1 MKSPQVAALKIVVRN
16 IYRRGAEATEA
27 QRRCTCSNKFMKIRT
42 VVKANAR
49 IIRVTLAAT
58 CLVIFGAVTVFSQTS
73 TNQQTGRPLN
83 MLVLGDSILW
93 GQGLKTQ
100 HKSWF
105 HVKVWLEKTTGRTV
119 IEKVEAHSGAIIE
132 RSSAP
137 ESLTNPNPEVDVA
150 IPTLNEELDNAERF
164 YSDRLGID
172 VVLVSGCANDVG
184 TQNLLNATTTEQIDE
199 MTKAKCGL
207 PMEKLLRRITTSFP
221 AARVIVTGYYPFFS
235 EKTRNDFILKALVR
249 RFFKVIPG
257 TSTLS
262 SKELLARLTAN
273 SNAWYRAS
281 NNALS
286 QAVRNVNSG
295 LDREQVMFAK
305 IEFSPEHSFAAPQ
318 TRLWQFNRSPF
329 RMLLVLLSF
338 GKILLPAN
346 DEVRKQRSASCEE
359 FFKRQPSETDAQ
371 KKEREQRRL
380 LCRYAALG
388 HPNRKG
394 ALLYAE
400 AIFRL
405 LETPSAVTASSSP

>member
-1 MKSPQVAALKIVVRN
+1 M
-16 IYRRGAEATEA
+16 
-27 QRRCTCSNKFMKIRT
+27 
-42 VVKANAR
+42 KANAI
-49 IIRVTLAAT
+49 IIRVTFAAT
-58 CLVIFGAVTVFSQTS
+58 CVVVFAAVTVFSQTS
-73 TNQQTGRPLN
+73 TDQQTGRPLN

-93 GQGLKTQ
+93 GQGLKTE
-100 HKSWF
+100 HKSWY
-105 HVKVWLEKTTGRTV
+105 HVKVWLETTTGRAV

-137 ESLTNPNPEVDVA
+137 ETLTITNPEVGVA
-150 IPTLNEELDNAERF
+150 APTLNEELDDAERF
-164 YSDRLGID
+164 YSNRLVD

-184 TQNLLNATTTEQIDE
+184 TRNLLNATATEQIDE

-249 RFFKVIPG
+249 RFFKIIPG
-257 TSTLS
+257 TPTLS
-262 SKELLARLTAN
+262 SKELLARLTVN

-295 LDREQVMFAK
+295 LHREQVMFAK

-318 TRLWQFNRSPF
+318 SRLWQFNRSPF
-329 RMLLVLLSF
+329 RMVLVLLSF
-338 GKILLPAN
+338 GKILLPTN
-346 DEVRKQRSASCEE
+346 DEVRKQRSASCRE

-400 AIFRL
+400 AILKL

>member
-1 MKSPQVAALKIVVRN
+1 MKVSAI
-16 IYRRGAEATEA
+16 
-27 QRRCTCSNKFMKIRT
+27 
-42 VVKANAR
+42 
-49 IIRVTLAAT
+49 IIRVSFAAT
-58 CLVIFGAVTVFSQTS
+58 CLVVLAAATVFSQTP
-73 TNQQTGRPLN
+73 TDQQTGRPLN
-83 MLVLGDSILW
+83 MLVLGDSVLW
-93 GQGLKTQ
+93 GQGLKTE
-100 HKSWF
+100 HKSWY
-105 HVKVWLEKTTGRTV
+105 HVKVWLEKTTGRAV

-137 ESLTNPNPEVDVA
+137 EKLTTPNPEVDVA
-150 IPTLNEELDNAERF
+150 LPTLNEQLDNAERF

-184 TQNLLNATTTEQIDE
+184 TQNLLNATATEQIDE
-199 MTKAKCGL
+199 MTKAKCGP

-249 RFFKVIPG
+249 RFFKIIPG
-257 TSTLS
+257 TPTLS

-295 LDREQVMFAK
+295 LHREQVMFAK
-305 IEFSPEHSFAAPQ
+305 IEFSSEHSFAAPQ
-318 TRLWQFNRSPF
+318 SRLWQFNRSPF
-329 RMLLVLLSF
+329 RMVLVLLSF
-338 GKILLPAN
+338 GKILLPTN
-346 DEVRKQRSASCEE
+346 DDVRKQRSASCRE

-400 AIFRL
+400 AILKL
-405 LETPSAVTASSSP
+405 LETPSTVTASSSP

>member
-1 MKSPQVAALKIVVRN
+1 
-16 IYRRGAEATEA
+16 
-27 QRRCTCSNKFMKIRT
+27 
-42 VVKANAR
+42 
-49 IIRVTLAAT
+49 
-58 CLVIFGAVTVFSQTS
+58 
-73 TNQQTGRPLN
+73 

-93 GQGLKTQ
+93 GQGLKTE
-100 HKSWF
+100 HKSWY
-105 HVKVWLEKTTGRTV
+105 HVKVWLETTTGRAV

-132 RSSAP
+132 RSSAS
-137 ESLTNPNPEVDVA
+137 ERLTITNPEVGVA
-150 IPTLNEELDNAERF
+150 APTLNEELDVAERF
-164 YSDRLGID
+164 YSNRLVD

-184 TQNLLNATTTEQIDE
+184 TRNLLNATATEQIDE

-235 EKTRNDFILKALVR
+235 EKTRNDFILKAVVR
-249 RFFKVIPG
+249 RFFKMTPA
-257 TSTLS
+257 LS
-262 SKELLARLTAN
+262 SKERLERLTAN

-295 LDREQVMFAK
+295 LHREQVMFAK

-318 TRLWQFNRSPF
+318 SRLWQFNRSPF
-329 RMLLVLLSF
+329 RMVLVLLSF
-338 GKILLPAN
+338 GKILLPTN
-346 DEVRKQRSASCEE
+346 DEVRKQRSASCRE
-359 FFKRQPSETDAQ
+359 FFKRQPNETDPQ

-400 AIFRL
+400 AILKL
-405 LETPSAVTASSSP
+405 LETPSAVTTSSSP

>member
-1 MKSPQVAALKIVVRN
+1 MKV
-16 IYRRGAEATEA
+16 
-27 QRRCTCSNKFMKIRT
+27 RT
-42 VVKANAR
+42 VVKTDAI
-49 IIRVTLAAT
+49 IIRVSFAAT
-58 CLVIFGAVTVFSQTS
+58 CLVVFAAVTVFSQTS

-93 GQGLKTQ
+93 GQGLKTE
-100 HKSWF
+100 HKSWY
-105 HVKVWLEKTTGRTV
+105 HVKVWLEKTTGRAV

-137 ESLTNPNPEVDVA
+137 ESLPTPNPEVDVA
-150 IPTLNEELDNAERF
+150 VPTLNEELDNAERF

-184 TQNLLNATTTEQIDE
+184 TQNLLNATATEQIDE

-249 RFFKVIPG
+249 RFFKIIPG
-257 TSTLS
+257 TPTLS
-262 SKELLARLTAN
+262 SKELLERLTAN

-286 QAVRNVNSG
+286 QAVQNVNSG
-295 LDREQVMFAK
+295 LHREQVMFAK

-318 TRLWQFNRSPF
+318 SYLWEFNRSPF
-329 RMLLVLLSF
+329 RMVLVLLSF
-338 GKILLPAN
+338 GKILLPTN
-346 DEVRKQRSASCEE
+346 DEVRKQRSASCRE

-371 KKEREQRRL
+371 KKEREQRRM

-400 AIFRL
+400 AILKL

>member
-1 MKSPQVAALKIVVRN
+1 MKK
-16 IYRRGAEATEA
+16 
-27 QRRCTCSNKFMKIRT
+27 
-42 VVKANAR
+42 NAI
-49 IIRVTLAAT
+49 IIRISFAAT
-58 CLVIFGAVTVFSQTS
+58 CLVVLAAATVFSQTS
-73 TNQQTGRPLN
+73 KDLQTSRPLN
-83 MLVLGDSILW
+83 MLVLGDSVLW
-93 GQGLKTQ
+93 GQGLKTE
-100 HKSWF
+100 HKSWY
-105 HVKVWLEKTTGRTV
+105 HVKVWLKKTTGRAV

-137 ESLTNPNPEVDVA
+137 ESLPTPNPEVDVA
-150 IPTLNEELDNAERF
+150 LPTLNEQLDNAERF

-184 TQNLLNATTTEQIDE
+184 TQNLLNATATEQIDE

-235 EKTRNDFILKALVR
+235 EKTRSDFILKALVR
-249 RFFKVIPG
+249 RFFKIIPG
-257 TSTLS
+257 TPTLS
-262 SKELLARLTAN
+262 SKELLQRLTAN

-295 LDREQVMFAK
+295 LHREQVMFAK
-305 IEFSPEHSFAAPQ
+305 IEFSPEHTFAAPQ
-318 TRLWQFNRSPF
+318 SRLWQFNRSPF
-329 RMLLVLLSF
+329 RNVLVLLSF
-338 GKILLPAN
+338 GKILLPTN
-346 DEVRKQRSASCEE
+346 DEVRKQRSASCRE

-371 KKEREQRRL
+371 KKEREQRRM

-394 ALLYAE
+394 ALVYAE
-400 AIFRL
+400 AILKL

>member
-1 MKSPQVAALKIVVRN
+1 MKTDAI
-16 IYRRGAEATEA
+16 
-27 QRRCTCSNKFMKIRT
+27 
-42 VVKANAR
+42 
-49 IIRVTLAAT
+49 IIRVSFAAT
-58 CLVIFGAVTVFSQTS
+58 CLVVFAAVTVFSQTS

-93 GQGLKTQ
+93 GQGLKTE
-100 HKSWF
+100 HKSWY
-105 HVKVWLEKTTGRTV
+105 HVKVWLEKTTGRAV

-137 ESLTNPNPEVDVA
+137 ESLPTPNPEVDVA
-150 IPTLNEELDNAERF
+150 LPTLNEELDNAERF

-184 TQNLLNATTTEQIDE
+184 TQNLLNATATEQIDE

-249 RFFKVIPG
+249 RFFKIIPG
-257 TSTLS
+257 TPTLS
-262 SKELLARLTAN
+262 SKELLERLTAN

-286 QAVRNVNSG
+286 QAVQNVNSG
-295 LDREQVMFAK
+295 LHREQVMFAK

-318 TRLWQFNRSPF
+318 SYLWEFNRSPF
-329 RMLLVLLSF
+329 RMVLVLLSF

-346 DEVRKQRSASCEE
+346 DEVRKQRSASCRE

-394 ALLYAE
+394 ALLYSD
-400 AIFRL
+400 AIL
-405 LETPSAVTASSSP
+405 KILKTPFTVTASSSP

>member
-1 MKSPQVAALKIVVRN
+1 MK
-16 IYRRGAEATEA
+16 T
-27 QRRCTCSNKFMKIRT
+27 
-42 VVKANAR
+42 NAI
-49 IIRVTLAAT
+49 IIRISFAAT
-58 CLVIFGAVTVFSQTS
+58 CLVVLAAATVFSQTS
-73 TNQQTGRPLN
+73 TDQQIGRPLN

-93 GQGLKTQ
+93 GQGLKTE
-100 HKSWF
+100 HKSWY
-105 HVKVWLEKTTGRTV
+105 HVKVWLETTTGRAV

-137 ESLTNPNPEVDVA
+137 ETLTITNPEVGVA
-150 IPTLNEELDNAERF
+150 APTLNEELDDAERF
-164 YSDRLGID
+164 YSNRLVD

-184 TQNLLNATTTEQIDE
+184 TQNLLNATATEQIDE

-249 RFFKVIPG
+249 RFFKIIPG
-257 TSTLS
+257 TPTLS
-262 SKELLARLTAN
+262 SKELLARLTVN

-286 QAVRNVNSG
+286 QAVRNVNSD
-295 LDREQVMFAK
+295 LHREQVMFAK

-318 TRLWQFNRSPF
+318 SRLWQFNRSPF
-329 RMLLVLLSF
+329 RMVLVLLSF
-338 GKILLPAN
+338 GKILLPTN
-346 DEVRKQRSASCEE
+346 DEVRKQRSASCRE

-371 KKEREQRRL
+371 KKEREQRQL

-400 AIFRL
+400 AILKL
-405 LETPSAVTASSSP
+405 LKTPSTIAASSSP

>member
-1 MKSPQVAALKIVVRN
+1 MKLTTIV
-16 IYRRGAEATEA
+16 
-27 QRRCTCSNKFMKIRT
+27 Q
-42 VVKANAR
+42 ANAN
-49 IIRVTLAAT
+49 IIRVSFAAT
-58 CLVIFGAVTVFSQTS
+58 CLVVLAAATVFSQTS
-73 TNQQTGRPLN
+73 TDQQTGRPLH

-93 GQGLKTQ
+93 GQGLKTE
-100 HKSWF
+100 HKSWYY
-105 HVKVWLEKTTGRTV
+105 VKVWLEKTTGRA
-119 IEKVEAHSGAIIE
+119 ISEKVEAHSGAIIE

-137 ESLTNPNPEVDVA
+137 EKLTTPNPEVDVA
-150 IPTLNEELDNAERF
+150 VPTLNEQLDNAERF

-184 TQNLLNATTTEQIDE
+184 TQNLLNVTATEQIE
-199 MTKAKCGL
+199 EITKAKCGL
-207 PMEKLLRRITTSFP
+207 TMEKLLRRITTSFP

-249 RFFKVIPG
+249 KFFKIIPSTP
-257 TSTLS
+257 TSS
-262 SKELLARLTAN
+262 SKELLERLAAN

-295 LDREQVMFAK
+295 LHREQVMFAK
-305 IEFSPEHSFAAPQ
+305 IEFSPEHSFAAPES
-318 TRLWQFNRSPF
+318 RLWQFNRSPF
-329 RMLLVLLSF
+329 RMVLVLLSF
-338 GKILLPAN
+338 GKILLPTN
-346 DEVRKQRSASCEE
+346 DEVRKQRSASCRE

-400 AIFRL
+400 AILKL
-405 LETPSAVTASSSP
+405 LKTPSTVTASSSP

>member
-1 MKSPQVAALKIVVRN
+1 M
-16 IYRRGAEATEA
+16 
-27 QRRCTCSNKFMKIRT
+27 
-42 VVKANAR
+42 KANAI
-49 IIRVTLAAT
+49 IIRVTFAAT
-58 CLVIFGAVTVFSQTS
+58 CLVVFAAVTVFSQTS
-73 TNQQTGRPLN
+73 TDQQTSRPLN

-93 GQGLKTQ
+93 GQGLKTE
-100 HKSWF
+100 HKSWY
-105 HVKVWLEKTTGRTV
+105 HVKVWLETTTGRAV

-137 ESLTNPNPEVDVA
+137 ETLTITNPEVGVA
-150 IPTLNEELDNAERF
+150 APTLNEQLDDAERF
-164 YSDRLGID
+164 YSNRLVD

-184 TQNLLNATTTEQIDE
+184 TRNLLNATATEQIDE

-249 RFFKVIPG
+249 RFFKIIPG
-257 TSTLS
+257 TPTLS
-262 SKELLARLTAN
+262 SKELLARLTVN

-286 QAVRNVNSG
+286 QAVRNVNSI
-295 LDREQVMFAK
+295 LHREQVMFAK

-318 TRLWQFNRSPF
+318 SRLWQFNRSPF
-329 RMLLVLLSF
+329 RMVLVLLSF
-338 GKILLPAN
+338 GKILLPTN
-346 DEVRKQRSASCEE
+346 DEVRKQRSASCRE

-400 AIFRL
+400 AILKL

>member
-1 MKSPQVAALKIVVRN
+1 M
-16 IYRRGAEATEA
+16 
-27 QRRCTCSNKFMKIRT
+27 
-42 VVKANAR
+42 KANAI
-49 IIRVTLAAT
+49 IIRVTFAAT
-58 CLVIFGAVTVFSQTS
+58 CLVVFAAVTVFSQTS
-73 TNQQTGRPLN
+73 TDQQTSRPLN

-93 GQGLKTQ
+93 GQGLKTE
-100 HKSWF
+100 HKSWY
-105 HVKVWLEKTTGRTV
+105 HVKVWLETTTGRAV

-137 ESLTNPNPEVDVA
+137 ETLTITNPEVGVA
-150 IPTLNEELDNAERF
+150 APTLNEELDDAERF
-164 YSDRLGID
+164 YSNRLVD

-184 TQNLLNATTTEQIDE
+184 TRNLLNATATEQIDE

-249 RFFKVIPG
+249 RFFKIIPG
-257 TSTLS
+257 TPTLS
-262 SKELLARLTAN
+262 SKELLARLTVN

-286 QAVRNVNSG
+286 QAVRNVNSD
-295 LDREQVMFAK
+295 LHREQVMFAK

-318 TRLWQFNRSPF
+318 SRLWQFNRSPF
-329 RMLLVLLSF
+329 RMVLVLLSF
-338 GKILLPAN
+338 GKILLPTN
-346 DEVRKQRSASCEE
+346 DEVRKQRSASCRE

-400 AIFRL
+400 AILKL

>member
-1 MKSPQVAALKIVVRN
+1 M
-16 IYRRGAEATEA
+16 
-27 QRRCTCSNKFMKIRT
+27 
-42 VVKANAR
+42 KANAI
-49 IIRVTLAAT
+49 IIRVTFAAT
-58 CLVIFGAVTVFSQTS
+58 CVVVFAAVTVFSQTS
-73 TNQQTGRPLN
+73 TDQQTGRPLN

-93 GQGLKTQ
+93 GQGLKTE
-100 HKSWF
+100 HKSWY
-105 HVKVWLEKTTGRTV
+105 HVKVWLETTTGRAV

-137 ESLTNPNPEVDVA
+137 ERLTITNPEVGVA
-150 IPTLNEELDNAERF
+150 APTLNEELDDAERF
-164 YSDRLGID
+164 YSNRLVD

-184 TQNLLNATTTEQIDE
+184 TRNLLNATATEQIDE

-249 RFFKVIPG
+249 RFFKIIPG
-257 TSTLS
+257 TPTLS
-262 SKELLARLTAN
+262 SKELLARLTVN

-286 QAVRNVNSG
+286 QAVRNVNSD
-295 LDREQVMFAK
+295 LHREQVMFAK

-318 TRLWQFNRSPF
+318 SRLWQFNRSPF
-329 RMLLVLLSF
+329 RMVLVLLSF
-338 GKILLPAN
+338 GKIMLPTN
-346 DEVRKQRSASCEE
+346 DEVRKQRSASCRE

-371 KKEREQRRL
+371 KKEREQRQL

-400 AIFRL
+400 AILKL
-405 LETPSAVTASSSP
+405 LETPSAVTTSSSP

>member
-1 MKSPQVAALKIVVRN
+1 MKV
-16 IYRRGAEATEA
+16 T
-27 QRRCTCSNKFMKIRT
+27 T
-42 VVKANAR
+42 VLQANAN
-49 IIRVTLAAT
+49 IIKISFAAT
-58 CLVIFGAVTVFSQTS
+58 CVVLATATVFSQTS
-73 TNQQTGRPLN
+73 TDQQTGRPLN
-83 MLVLGDSILW
+83 MLVLGDSVLW
-93 GQGLKTQ
+93 GQGLKTE
-100 HKSWF
+100 HKSWY
-105 HVKVWLEKTTGRTV
+105 HVEVWLEKTTGRA
-119 IEKVEAHSGAIIE
+119 ISEKVEAHSGAIIE

-137 ESLTNPNPEVDVA
+137 DEKLTTPNPEVDVA
-150 IPTLNEELDNAERF
+150 LPTLNEQLDDAERF
-164 YSDRLGID
+164 YSDRLEID

-184 TQNLLNATTTEQIDE
+184 TQNLLSATATEQIE
-199 MTKAKCGL
+199 EITKAKCGL
-207 PMEKLLRRITTSFP
+207 PMQKLLRRITTSFP

-257 TSTLS
+257 TRTSS
-262 SKELLARLTAN
+262 SKELLERLTAN

-295 LDREQVMFAK
+295 LHREQVMFAK

-318 TRLWQFNRSPF
+318 SRLWQFNRSPF
-329 RMLLVLLSF
+329 RMVLVLLSF
-338 GKILLPAN
+338 GKILLPTN
-346 DEVRKQRSASCEE
+346 DEVRKQRSASCRE

-400 AIFRL
+400 AIFKL
-405 LETPSAVTASSSP
+405 LKMPSTVTASSSP

>member
-1 MKSPQVAALKIVVRN
+1 M
-16 IYRRGAEATEA
+16 
-27 QRRCTCSNKFMKIRT
+27 
-42 VVKANAR
+42 KANAI
-49 IIRVTLAAT
+49 IIRVTFAAT
-58 CLVIFGAVTVFSQTS
+58 CFVVFAAVTVFSQTS
-73 TNQQTGRPLN
+73 TDQQTSRPLN

-93 GQGLKTQ
+93 GQGLKTE
-100 HKSWF
+100 HKSWY
-105 HVKVWLEKTTGRTV
+105 HVKVWLETTTGRAV

-137 ESLTNPNPEVDVA
+137 ETLTIMNPEVGVA
-150 IPTLNEELDNAERF
+150 APTLNEQLDDAERF
-164 YSDRLGID
+164 YSNRLVD

-184 TQNLLNATTTEQIDE
+184 TRNLLNATATEQIDE

-249 RFFKVIPG
+249 RFFKIIPG
-257 TSTLS
+257 TPTLS
-262 SKELLARLTAN
+262 SKELLDRLTAN

-286 QAVRNVNSG
+286 QAVRNVNSS
-295 LDREQVMFAK
+295 LHREQVMFAK

-318 TRLWQFNRSPF
+318 SRLWQFNRSPF
-329 RMLLVLLSF
+329 RMVLVLLSF
-338 GKILLPAN
+338 GKILLPTN
-346 DEVRKQRSASCEE
+346 DEVRKQRSASCRE

-388 HPNRKG
+388 HPKRKG

-400 AIFRL
+400 AILKL

>member
-1 MKSPQVAALKIVVRN
+1 MKTDAI
-16 IYRRGAEATEA
+16 
-27 QRRCTCSNKFMKIRT
+27 
-42 VVKANAR
+42 
-49 IIRVTLAAT
+49 IIRVSFAAT
-58 CLVIFGAVTVFSQTS
+58 CLVVFAAVTVFSQTS
-73 TNQQTGRPLN
+73 TNQKTGRPLN

-93 GQGLKTQ
+93 GQGLKTE
-100 HKSWF
+100 HKSWY
-105 HVKVWLEKTTGRTV
+105 HVKVWLEKTTGRAV

-137 ESLTNPNPEVDVA
+137 ESLPTPNPEIDVA
-150 IPTLNEELDNAERF
+150 VPTLNEELDNAERF

-184 TQNLLNATTTEQIDE
+184 TQNLLNATATEQIDE

-249 RFFKVIPG
+249 RFFKIIPG
-257 TSTLS
+257 TPTLS
-262 SKELLARLTAN
+262 SKELLERLTAN

-286 QAVRNVNSG
+286 QAVQNVNSG
-295 LDREQVMFAK
+295 LHREQVMFAK

-318 TRLWQFNRSPF
+318 SYLWEFNRSPF
-329 RMLLVLLSF
+329 RMVLVVLSF

-346 DEVRKQRSASCEE
+346 DEVRKQRSASCRE

-394 ALLYAE
+394 ALLYSD
-400 AIFRL
+400 AIL
-405 LETPSAVTASSSP
+405 KILKTPFTVTASSSP

>member
-1 MKSPQVAALKIVVRN
+1 MKTDAI
-16 IYRRGAEATEA
+16 
-27 QRRCTCSNKFMKIRT
+27 
-42 VVKANAR
+42 
-49 IIRVTLAAT
+49 IIRVSFAAT
-58 CLVIFGAVTVFSQTS
+58 CLVVFAAVTVFSQTS

-93 GQGLKTQ
+93 GQGLKTE
-100 HKSWF
+100 HKSWY
-105 HVKVWLEKTTGRTV
+105 HVKVWLEKTTGRAV

-132 RSSAP
+132 RSSPP
-137 ESLTNPNPEVDVA
+137 EKLTTPNPEVDVA
-150 IPTLNEELDNAERF
+150 LPTLNEELDNAERF

-184 TQNLLNATTTEQIDE
+184 TQNLLNAIATEQIDE

-249 RFFKVIPG
+249 RFFKIIPG
-257 TSTLS
+257 TPTLS
-262 SKELLARLTAN
+262 SKELLERLTAN

-286 QAVRNVNSG
+286 QAVQNVNSG
-295 LDREQVMFAK
+295 LHREQVMFAK

-318 TRLWQFNRSPF
+318 SRLWQFNRSPF
-329 RMLLVLLSF
+329 RMVLVLLSF

-346 DEVRKQRSASCEE
+346 DEVRKQRSASCRE

-371 KKEREQRRL
+371 KKEREQRRM

-394 ALLYAE
+394 ALLYAD
-400 AIFRL
+400 AILKL
-405 LETPSAVTASSSP
+405 LKTPSTVTASSSP

>member
-1 MKSPQVAALKIVVRN
+1 
-16 IYRRGAEATEA
+16 
-27 QRRCTCSNKFMKIRT
+27 
-42 VVKANAR
+42 
-49 IIRVTLAAT
+49 
-58 CLVIFGAVTVFSQTS
+58 
-73 TNQQTGRPLN
+73 

-93 GQGLKTQ
+93 GQGLKTE
-100 HKSWF
+100 HKSWY
-105 HVKVWLEKTTGRTV
+105 HVKVWLEKRTGRAV

-137 ESLTNPNPEVDVA
+137 ERLTITNPEVDVA
-150 IPTLNEELDNAERF
+150 APTLNEELDDAERF
-164 YSDRLGID
+164 YSNRLVD

-184 TQNLLNATTTEQIDE
+184 TQNLLNATATEQIEE

-249 RFFKVIPG
+249 RFFKIIPG
-257 TSTLS
+257 TPTFSN
-262 SKELLARLTAN
+262 KELLARLTAN

-286 QAVRNVNSG
+286 QAVQNVNAG
-295 LDREQVMFAK
+295 LHREQVMFAK

-318 TRLWQFNRSPF
+318 SRLWQFNRSPF
-329 RMLLVLLSF
+329 RMVLVLLSF
-338 GKILLPAN
+338 GKIPLPTN
-346 DEVRKQRSASCEE
+346 DEVRKQRSASCRE

-400 AIFRL
+400 AILKL
-405 LETPSAVTASSSP
+405 LETPSTVTASSSP

>member
-1 MKSPQVAALKIVVRN
+1 MKTDAI
-16 IYRRGAEATEA
+16 
-27 QRRCTCSNKFMKIRT
+27 
-42 VVKANAR
+42 
-49 IIRVTLAAT
+49 IIRVSFAAT
-58 CLVIFGAVTVFSQTS
+58 CLVVFAAVTVFSQTS

-93 GQGLKTQ
+93 GQGLKTE
-100 HKSWF
+100 HKSWY
-105 HVKVWLEKTTGRTV
+105 HVKVWLEKTTGRAV

-137 ESLTNPNPEVDVA
+137 ESLPTPNPEIDVA
-150 IPTLNEELDNAERF
+150 VPTLNEELDNAERF

-184 TQNLLNATTTEQIDE
+184 TQNLLNATATEQIDE

-249 RFFKVIPG
+249 RFFKIIPG
-257 TSTLS
+257 TPTLS
-262 SKELLARLTAN
+262 SKELLERLTAN

-286 QAVRNVNSG
+286 QAVQNVNSG
-295 LDREQVMFAK
+295 LHREQVMFAK

-318 TRLWQFNRSPF
+318 SYLWEFNRSPF
-329 RMLLVLLSF
+329 RMVLVLLSF
-338 GKILLPAN
+338 GKILLPTN
-346 DEVRKQRSASCEE
+346 DEVRKQRSASCRE

-371 KKEREQRRL
+371 KKEREQRRM

-394 ALLYAE
+394 ALLYAD
-400 AIFRL
+400 AIL
-405 LETPSAVTASSSP
+405 KILKTPFTVTASSSP

>member
-1 MKSPQVAALKIVVRN
+1 MK
-16 IYRRGAEATEA
+16 T
-27 QRRCTCSNKFMKIRT
+27 
-42 VVKANAR
+42 NA
-49 IIRVTLAAT
+49 IIIKVTFAAT
-58 CLVIFGAVTVFSQTS
+58 CLVVFAAVTVFSQTS
-73 TNQQTGRPLN
+73 TDQQTGRPVN

-93 GQGLKTQ
+93 GQGLKTE
-100 HKSWF
+100 HKSWY
-105 HVKVWLEKTTGRTV
+105 HVKVWLEKTTGRAV

-137 ESLTNPNPEVDVA
+137 ERLTIPNPEVDVA
-150 IPTLNEELDNAERF
+150 LPTLNEELDNAERF

-184 TQNLLNATTTEQIDE
+184 TQNLLNATATEQIDE

-207 PMEKLLRRITTSFP
+207 PMEKLLRRIATSFP

-249 RFFKVIPG
+249 RFLKIIPE
-257 TSTLS
+257 TPPSS
-262 SKELLARLTAN
+262 SKELLERLTAN

-295 LDREQVMFAK
+295 LHREQVMFAK

-318 TRLWQFNRSPF
+318 SHLWQFNRSPF
-329 RMLLVLLSF
+329 RMVLVLLSF
-338 GKILLPAN
+338 GKILLPTN
-346 DEVRKQRSASCEE
+346 DEVRKQRSASCREY
-359 FFKRQPSETDAQ
+359 FKRQPSETDVQ
-371 KKEREQRRL
+371 KNEREQRQL

-394 ALLYAE
+394 ALLYSE
-400 AIFRL
+400 AIL
-405 LETPSAVTASSSP
+405 KILKTPFAVIVSSSP

>member
-1 MKSPQVAALKIVVRN
+1 MNTI
-16 IYRRGAEATEA
+16 
-27 QRRCTCSNKFMKIRT
+27 
-42 VVKANAR
+42 
-49 IIRVTLAAT
+49 IIRVILAAT
-58 CLVIFGAVTVFSQTS
+58 CLVVFGCGYGFSQTP
-73 TNQQTGRPLN
+73 TDQQTGRPLN

-93 GQGLKTQ
+93 GQGLKTE
-100 HKSWF
+100 HKSWY
-105 HVKVWLEKTTGRTV
+105 HVKVWLEKTTGRAV

-132 RSSAP
+132 RSSDP
-137 ESLTNPNPEVDVA
+137 ESLPTPNPEVDVA

-184 TQNLLNATTTEQIDE
+184 TQNLLNATATEQIDE

-249 RFFKVIPG
+249 RFVKVLPG
-257 TSTLS
+257 TPALN

-286 QAVRNVNSG
+286 QAVRNVNSD
-295 LDREQVMFAK
+295 LHREQVMFAE

-318 TRLWQFNRSPF
+318 SRLWQFNRSPF
-329 RMLLVLLSF
+329 RMMLVLLSL

-346 DEVRKQRSASCEE
+346 DEVRKQRSASCKD
-359 FFKRQPSETDAQ
+359 FFKRQRSETEAQ

-400 AIFRL
+400 AILKL
-405 LETPSAVTASSSP
+405 LKTPATVTASSTP